1 MFVLANYEKEV
12 RNYMNIKDLE
22 PAKAVEH
29 LVVNLRVMKD
39 FYPISSE
46 MNFRDLGQ
54 QWNNLPS
61 DDRLT
66 AKDQEL
72 QTANFQLSQQAQNAT
87 LIGALR
93 PFPQPAYITCSP
105 YTAQN
110 GFGCGCNCA

>member
-1 MFVLANYEKEV
+1 MFILANYEKEV
-12 RNYMNIKDLE
+12 RNYMNNKDLE

-61 DDRLT
+61 DDRI
-66 AKDQEL
+66 K
-72 QTANFQLSQQAQNAT
+72 QQRDLVAT
-87 LIGALR
+87 LKR
-93 PFPQPAYITCSP
+93 SP
-105 YTAQN
+105 RSSRREA
-110 GFGCGCNCA
+110 

>member
-29 LVVNLRVMKD
+29 LMVNLRVMKD

-46 MNFRDLGQ
+46 MNFRELGQ

-61 DDRLT
+61 DDRI
-66 AKDQEL
+66 K
-72 QTANFQLSQQAQNAT
+72 QQRDLVAT
-87 LIGALR
+87 LKR
-93 PFPQPAYITCSP
+93 SP
-105 YTAQN
+105 RSSRREA
-110 GFGCGCNCA
+110 

>member
-1 MFVLANYEKEV
+1 MFVLANYEKEI

-61 DDRLT
+61 DDRI
-66 AKDQEL
+66 K
-72 QTANFQLSQQAQNAT
+72 QQRDLVAT
-87 LIGALR
+87 LKR
-93 PFPQPAYITCSP
+93 SP
-105 YTAQN
+105 RSSRREA
-110 GFGCGCNCA
+110 

>member
-61 DDRLT
+61 DDRI
-66 AKDQEL
+66 K
-72 QTANFQLSQQAQNAT
+72 QQRDLVAT
-87 LIGALR
+87 LKRGSRVSRREA
-93 PFPQPAYITCSP
+93 
-105 YTAQN
+105 
-110 GFGCGCNCA
+110 

>member
-1 MFVLANYEKEV
+1 MFVLANYEKEI

-61 DDRLT
+61 DDRI
-66 AKDQEL
+66 K
-72 QTANFQLSQQAQNAT
+72 QQRDLVAT
-87 LIGALR
+87 LKR
-93 PFPQPAYITCSP
+93 SP
-105 YTAQN
+105 RGSRREA
-110 GFGCGCNCA
+110 

>member
-39 FYPISSE
+39 FYSISSE

-61 DDRLT
+61 DDRI
-66 AKDQEL
+66 K
-72 QTANFQLSQQAQNAT
+72 QQRDLVAT
-87 LIGALR
+87 LKR
-93 PFPQPAYITCSP
+93 SP
-105 YTAQN
+105 RGSRREA
-110 GFGCGCNCA
+110 

>member
-1 MFVLANYEKEV
+1 MFILANYEKEI

-46 MNFRDLGQ
+46 MNFRELGQ

-61 DDRLT
+61 DDRI
-66 AKDQEL
+66 K
-72 QTANFQLSQQAQNAT
+72 QQRDLIAT
-87 LIGALR
+87 LKR
-93 PFPQPAYITCSP
+93 SP
-105 YTAQN
+105 RGSRREA
-110 GFGCGCNCA
+110 

>member
-1 MFVLANYEKEV
+1 MFILANYEKEV

-46 MNFRDLGQ
+46 MNFRELGQ

-61 DDRLT
+61 DDRI
-66 AKDQEL
+66 K
-72 QTANFQLSQQAQNAT
+72 QQRDLIAT
-87 LIGALR
+87 LKR
-93 PFPQPAYITCSP
+93 SP
-105 YTAQN
+105 RGSRREA
-110 GFGCGCNCA
+110 

>member
-1 MFVLANYEKEV
+1 MFILANYEKEV

-22 PAKAVEH
+22 PTKAVEH

-61 DDRLT
+61 DDRI
-66 AKDQEL
+66 K
-72 QTANFQLSQQAQNAT
+72 QQRDLVAT
-87 LIGALR
+87 LKRSLR
-93 PFPQPAYITCSP
+93 GSRREA
-105 YTAQN
+105 
-110 GFGCGCNCA
+110 

>member
-1 MFVLANYEKEV
+1 MFILANYEKEI

-29 LVVNLRVMKD
+29 LMVNLRVMKD

-61 DDRLT
+61 DDRI
-66 AKDQEL
+66 K
-72 QTANFQLSQQAQNAT
+72 QQRDLVAT
-87 LIGALR
+87 LKR
-93 PFPQPAYITCSP
+93 SP
-105 YTAQN
+105 RGSRREA
-110 GFGCGCNCA
+110 

>member
-22 PAKAVEH
+22 PSKAVEH

-46 MNFRDLGQ
+46 MNFRELGQ

-61 DDRLT
+61 DDRI
-66 AKDQEL
+66 K
-72 QTANFQLSQQAQNAT
+72 QQRDLVAT
-87 LIGALR
+87 LKRGSRSSRREA
-93 PFPQPAYITCSP
+93 
-105 YTAQN
+105 
-110 GFGCGCNCA
+110 

>member
-12 RNYMNIKDLE
+12 RNYMNVKDLE

-61 DDRLT
+61 DDRI
-66 AKDQEL
+66 K
-72 QTANFQLSQQAQNAT
+72 QQRDLVAT
-87 LIGALR
+87 LKR
-93 PFPQPAYITCSP
+93 SP
-105 YTAQN
+105 RGSRREA
-110 GFGCGCNCA
+110 

>member
-61 DDRLT
+61 DDRI
-66 AKDQEL
+66 K
-72 QTANFQLSQQAQNAT
+72 QQRDLLAT
-87 LIGALR
+87 LKR
-93 PFPQPAYITCSP
+93 SP
-105 YTAQN
+105 RGSRREA
-110 GFGCGCNCA
+110 

>member
-1 MFVLANYEKEV
+1 MFILANYEKEV
-12 RNYMNIKDLE
+12 RNYMNNKDLE

-61 DDRLT
+61 DDRI
-66 AKDQEL
+66 K
-72 QTANFQLSQQAQNAT
+72 QQRDLVAT
-87 LIGALR
+87 LKR
-93 PFPQPAYITCSP
+93 SP
-105 YTAQN
+105 RGSRREA
-110 GFGCGCNCA
+110 

>member
-46 MNFRDLGQ
+46 MNFRNLGQ

-61 DDRLT
+61 DDRI
-66 AKDQEL
+66 K
-72 QTANFQLSQQAQNAT
+72 QQRDLVAT
-87 LIGALR
+87 LKR
-93 PFPQPAYITCSP
+93 SP
-105 YTAQN
+105 RGSRREA
-110 GFGCGCNCA
+110 

>member
-46 MNFRDLGQ
+46 MNFRELGQ

-61 DDRLT
+61 DDRI
-66 AKDQEL
+66 K
-72 QTANFQLSQQAQNAT
+72 QQRDLVAT
-87 LIGALR
+87 LKR
-93 PFPQPAYITCSP
+93 SP
-105 YTAQN
+105 RGSRREA
-110 GFGCGCNCA
+110 

>member
-1 MFVLANYEKEV
+1 MFILANYEKEV

-61 DDRLT
+61 DDRI
-66 AKDQEL
+66 K
-72 QTANFQLSQQAQNAT
+72 QQRDLVAT
-87 LIGALR
+87 LKRNLHGSRREA
-93 PFPQPAYITCSP
+93 
-105 YTAQN
+105 
-110 GFGCGCNCA
+110 

>member
-1 MFVLANYEKEV
+1 MFILANYEKEV

-61 DDRLT
+61 DDRI
-66 AKDQEL
+66 K
-72 QTANFQLSQQAQNAT
+72 QQRDLVAT
-87 LIGALR
+87 LKR
-93 PFPQPAYITCSP
+93 SP
-105 YTAQN
+105 RGSRREA
-110 GFGCGCNCA
+110 